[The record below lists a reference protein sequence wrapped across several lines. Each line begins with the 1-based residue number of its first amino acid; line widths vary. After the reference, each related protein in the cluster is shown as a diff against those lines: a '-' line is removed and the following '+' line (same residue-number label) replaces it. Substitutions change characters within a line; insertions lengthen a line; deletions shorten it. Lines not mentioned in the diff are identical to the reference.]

1 MYEGKPVGTPDEGAF
16 WRMIEDYKVKTM
28 FTAPT
33 AFRAIKQLDPQGD
46 CAKKYNLKSLEN
58 LFLAGE
64 HSDPETIHWL
74 ESALPNLPPPVDHW
88 WQTELGWPAVGN
100 SVGLGRVPVRYGSC
114 SMPVW

>member
-1 MYEGKPVGTPDEGAF
+1 
-16 WRMIEDYKVKTM
+16 M

-74 ESALPNLPPPVDHW
+74 ESALPNIPPPVDHW